1 MNDKEKEEQ
10 EKIHKR
16 ACILAYVVGAIIFYV
31 LFIWNK

>member
-16 ACILAYVVGAIIFYV
+16 AVILAYVFGAIMFYV
-31 LFIWNK
+31 LFIWNR